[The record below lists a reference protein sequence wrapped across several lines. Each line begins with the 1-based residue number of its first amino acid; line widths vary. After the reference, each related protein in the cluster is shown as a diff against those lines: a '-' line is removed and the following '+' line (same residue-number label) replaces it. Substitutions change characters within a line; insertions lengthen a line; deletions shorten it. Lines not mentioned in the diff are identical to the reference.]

1 MTKSNIST
9 KNDNIEKVK
18 SNIINY
24 FKGVRYEWGKITWPE
39 KHQII
44 AETVFVII
52 IVAIFT
58 GFIFAVDMIFEEI
71 VKLLMR
77 H

>member
-1 MTKSNIST
+1 MNKTNVSI
-9 KNDNIEKVK
+9 KNDKVSDIK

-24 FKGVRYEWGKITWPE
+24 FRGVRSEWGKITWPE

-44 AETVFVII
+44 AETVFVV
-52 IVAIFT
+52 IVVVIFT

-71 VKLLMR
+71 VKLLIR